1 MLFRSRWFAVL
12 LLAGGVSAC
21 LGGVVYLAKREPDF
35 YSSAPQPDGFD
46 TRERAALVLT
56 RVQDLKNEVRS
67 KSEWGDSFTAED
79 LNCFFVENMGRKGT
93 LASMLPEGVHS
104 PRVAIDGDHLKLGF
118 KYGDGF
124 WSTVIW
130 VELRVWLVKE
140 EKNVVAVEVCDLR
153 TGSLPVG
160 SQSVLDSITE
170 SAREWNIDVTWYRRG
185 GNPVGLFRFFAN
197 QADPASQICT
207 LEVNDGRIVV
217 GGRSAPDQ
225 SPVITTVPALTVE
238 VPLFTKGTPMV

>member
-1 MLFRSRWFAVL
+1 MSNVPVEL
-12 LLAGGVSAC
+12 SA
-21 LGGVVYLAKREPDF
+21 AREQF
-35 YSSAPQPDGFD
+35 L
-46 TRERAALVLT
+46 TLVGEL
-56 RVQDLKNEVRS
+56 R
-67 KSEWGDSFTAED
+67 
-79 LNCFFVENMGRKGT
+79 
-93 LASMLPEGVHS
+93 PELHRYCARLVGS
-104 PRVAIDGDHLKLGF
+104 AIDGDRLKLGF

-225 SPVITTVPALTVE
+225 SPVAMLGTF
-238 VPLFTKGTPMV
+238 PLRGPGAE